1 MSNILTY
8 LLLTFSSYA
17 VGSFPASYVYGKL
30 TRDIDIRDF
39 GSGNVG
45 ATNVYR
51 TLGKAAGGIVLLVD
65 IAKGMLAVFALAPLA
80 LRLSPE
86 LDLMR
91 AKLLAGLFS
100 ILGHIFSPALNFR
113 GGKGVATSAGVLL
126 GVAPLALGLSA
137 AIWLIVVLLSHYVC
151 LGSILAVVSL
161 PLFVWVSRG
170 ETELMLF
177 SFILAGII
185 IARHSSNIKRLLKG
199 EEKKI
204 H

>member
-1 MSNILTY
+1 MLTY
-8 LLLTFSSYA
+8 LLLTLSSYT

-30 TRDIDIRDF
+30 TKGIDIRDF

-51 TLGKAAGGIVLLVD
+51 TLGKAAGGIVLFID

-80 LRLSPE
+80 LRFSPE
-86 LDLMR
+86 LSLMR

-126 GVAPLALGLSA
+126 GVAPLTLGLSA
-137 AIWLIVVLLSHYVC
+137 AIWLIVVLLSHYVS
-151 LGSILAVVSL
+151 LGSILAVASL

-170 ETELMLF
+170 EAELVLF
-177 SFILAGII
+177 AFVLAGII

-204 H
+204 HFRR